1 MLVFAI
7 IVVSSI
13 LLMWFLF
20 RNGEGDERRD
30 RHERHERRGE
40 TEEDKHEILY
50 ATTPINKVDDYE
62 FSRIFGYEKD
72 GRMVVPPQD
81 FNQILGERR
90 FDWPD
95 KPMSSDARKP
105 LGIVEGFTADGRLS
119 SRSTKEAI
127 LGERRRSGKKGE
139 GSFEGEGSWGQL
151 SPHEEKEVERLVEEA
166 YSGEPDYAPVLTHVG
181 GNHWAVEELVPR
193 RRDGPVLVVEDDKRR
208 GGKREWEERYGA
220 SWEDRV
226 DPFFPSSGHMM
237 GEGTRQQRRDPF
249 SGPVPNMERMF
260 GPTFDHADW
269 VVKP

>member
-7 IVVSSI
+7 IVISSI
-13 LLMWFLF
+13 LLLWLLF
-20 RNGEGDERRD
+20 RNGDERRD
-30 RHERHERRGE
+30 ERQESQERRVIVDYE
-40 TEEDKHEILY
+40 RQDERPEILY

-62 FSRIFGYEKD
+62 FSRIFGYEQD

-81 FNQILGERR
+81 YNQILGERR

-119 SRSTKEAI
+119 SKSTKEAI
-127 LGERRRSGKKGE
+127 LQGCLEERRGE
-139 GSFEGEGSWGQL
+139 I
-151 SPHEEKEVERLVEEA
+151 EEREVERLVEEA
-166 YSGEPDYAPVLTHVG
+166 YSGDPDYAPILTYVG
-181 GNHWAVEELVPR
+181 GNQWAVSELVPR
-193 RRDGPVLVVEDDKRR
+193 REKGTWYREGEREGERESRRD
-208 GGKREWEERYGA
+208 REITKE

-237 GEGTRQQRRDPF
+237 GEGTRMQRRDPF

-260 GPTFDHADW
+260 GPTFDHSEW
-269 VVKP
+269 IVKP